1 MDLEVWLNK
10 IRQTR
15 SHAEVFAILDE
26 FRTHEWTD
34 EQCSKIARLYMRML
48 DNFGPM
54 NHADDSVSDEK
65 SGSSGDKKDSKD
77 SKDSKNSKS
86 SKDSKDGQ
94 RKEAVAAAAGATSS
108 GAPAGEKDEIKPV
121 TTGATPVNDGPVW
134 YEKM

>member
-26 FRTHEWTD
+26 FRTHEWSD
-34 EQCSKIARLYMRML
+34 DQCSKMARLYMRML
-48 DNFGPM
+48 DNFGPL
-54 NHADDSVSDEK
+54 NDDSVDEK
-65 SGSSGDKKDSKD
+65 ASSPGDKKDSKEA
-77 SKDSKNSKS
+77 KS
-86 SKDSKDGQ
+86 GKDSKDKKDSKP
-94 RKEAVAAAAGATSS
+94 KESLVAAAAAASFAGAAE
-108 GAPAGEKDEIKPV
+108 GGGEIKPV

>member
-34 EQCSKIARLYMRML
+34 EQGSKMARLYMRML
-48 DNFGPM
+48 DNFGPLR
-54 NHADDSVSDEK
+54 HDDDDEK
-65 SGSSGDKKDSKD
+65 ASSSGDKKDAKD
-77 SKDSKNSKS
+77 SKESKS
-86 SKDSKDGQ
+86 SKDA
-94 RKEAVAAAAGATSS
+94 KEGKLKESVGAAAAAGAAPS
-108 GAPAGEKDEIKPV
+108 GASAEGTGEIKPV